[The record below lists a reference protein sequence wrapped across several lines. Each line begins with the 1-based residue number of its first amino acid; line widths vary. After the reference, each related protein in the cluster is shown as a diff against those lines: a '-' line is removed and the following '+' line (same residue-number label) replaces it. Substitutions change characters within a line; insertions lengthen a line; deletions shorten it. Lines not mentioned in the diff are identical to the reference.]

1 LFAKNQNRRRM
12 RFSVPTTE
20 RIAGGCTVVDL
31 ATLEAM
37 NAIWVAANY
46 GRKEKLLVYLRSN
59 KPLTARDRAYLADYL
74 EGKIKRKK
82 GRPHDLVRASYII
95 ELASLV
101 HERKRELREAGER
114 YRIHD
119 KAVDH
124 ALKIYNSLG
133 YPVVAREKL
142 ENYLRRSKRR
152 KK

>member
-1 LFAKNQNRRRM
+1 M
-12 RFSVPTTE
+12 
-20 RIAGGCTVVDL
+20 VDL
-31 ATLEAM
+31 AKLEAM
-37 NAIWVAANY
+37 NAIWVAATI
-46 GRKEKLLVYLRSN
+46 GRKEKLLAYLRSN

-82 GRPHDLVRASYII
+82 GRSRDLVRAFYIRQ
-95 ELASLV
+95 LASLV
-101 HERKRELREAGER
+101 HERKTELREAGER

-124 ALKIYNSLG
+124 ALKIYNSWG

>member
-1 LFAKNQNRRRM
+1 M
-12 RFSVPTTE
+12 
-20 RIAGGCTVVDL
+20 VDL
-31 ATLEAM
+31 AEFEAM
-37 NAIWVAANY
+37 NAIWVAAKI
-46 GRKEKLLVYLRSN
+46 GRREKLLAYLRSN

-82 GRPHDLVRASYII
+82 GRPRDLVRASYII

-101 HERKRELREAGER
+101 HGRKSELREAGER

-124 ALKIYNSLG
+124 ALKIYNSWG
-133 YPVVAREKL
+133 YPFVARETL
-142 ENYLRRSKRR
+142 ENHLRRSKRR